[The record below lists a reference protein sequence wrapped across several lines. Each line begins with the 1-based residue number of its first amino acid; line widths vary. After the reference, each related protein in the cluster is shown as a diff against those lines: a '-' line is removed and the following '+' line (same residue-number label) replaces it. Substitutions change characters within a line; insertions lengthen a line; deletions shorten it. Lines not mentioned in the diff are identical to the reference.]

1 MGDKN
6 RKKKYK
12 KLQVF
17 DLSYFLGKSYFNY
30 NKSQNDL
37 IIQPMIKYFKTTPN
51 DSTLLESKS
60 KAFPNKIIKPPNII
74 LAPSIVFH
82 DARIL
87 VKFNRSC

>member
-1 MGDKN
+1 
-6 RKKKYK
+6 
-12 KLQVF
+12 
-17 DLSYFLGKSYFNY
+17 
-30 NKSQNDL
+30 
-37 IIQPMIKYFKTTPN
+37 MIEYFKTTNN
-51 DSTLLESKS
+51 DSTLLEWKS